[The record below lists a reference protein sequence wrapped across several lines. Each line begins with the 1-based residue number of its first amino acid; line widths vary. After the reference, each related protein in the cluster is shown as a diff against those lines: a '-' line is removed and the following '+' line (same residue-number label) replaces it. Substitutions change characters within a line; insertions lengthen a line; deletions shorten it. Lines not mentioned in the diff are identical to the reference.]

1 MDDRVTASAF
11 TDSETT
17 SSRRRHFGRN
27 RDAAGNVCP
36 RGTSSGTSRAASASV
51 VRRVDGLNIADEAE
65 APLVQRPNQ
74 GLVVSVVA
82 KRAPGA
88 IDAAGERGL
97 GDDPAI
103 PDRLDQLI
111 LADNP
116 VVVAHQMNDEIEYLG
131 LNMNRFPKPAQL
143 LLAEVDLEFG
153 KLVF

>member
-1 MDDRVTASAF
+1 MRH
-11 TDSETT
+11 
-17 SSRRRHFGRN
+17 RRQEQAEPPAHL
-27 RDAAGNVCP
+27 
-36 RGTSSGTSRAASASV
+36 SSGASI
-51 VRRVDGLNIADEAE
+51 GLNIADEAK
-65 APLVQRPNQ
+65 AALVQRPNQ

-103 PDRLDQLI
+103 PDRLDQLV
-111 LADNP
+111 LADDP
-116 VVVAHQMNDEIEYLG
+116 IVVAHQMNDEIEHLG

-153 KLVF
+153 KSVF

>member
-17 SSRRRHFGRN
+17 SSRRDTSAETETR
-27 RDAAGNVCP
+27 P
-36 RGTSSGTSRAASASV
+36 GTSARRVGNKSSRLRIRF
-51 VRRVDGLNIADEAE
+51 RRVDGLNIADEAE
-65 APLVQRPNQ
+65 AALVQRPNK

-82 KRAPGA
+82 KRTPGA
-88 IDAAGERGL
+88 IDAAGERRL
-97 GDDPAI
+97 GDDPAV

-143 LLAEVDLEFG
+143 LLAEVDLELG
-153 KLVF
+153 KSVL